1 MSSIVSEHIAVTPDV
16 CGGKPRIAG
25 RRITVQDVV
34 IWHERQGKSPDEIA
48 TEYDLTLAEVHAA
61 MTYYFDHREEIDERM
76 RAEQKFAEE
85 FQNQCPSL
93 LRQRVGR

>member
-1 MSSIVSEHIAVTPDV
+1 MSSIVSKHIAVTSDV

-34 IWHERQGKSPDEIA
+34 IWHERQGRSPDEIA

-61 MTYYFDHREEIDERM
+61 MTYYFDHREEIDEQM
-76 RAEQKFAEE
+76 RSERKFAEE

-93 LRQRVGR
+93 LTQRVGR